1 MTALII
7 DDEIQIR
14 RLLRMALEARGYKV
28 FEAAT
33 GQLGLNEIVFHKP
46 NVVILDM
53 GLPDLDGLEVLKKI
67 REWSTVPVLIL
78 SVRDQE
84 SLKVSALELGADD
97 YVAKPFSTAELIARL
112 QAIQRRTQGG
122 KDSPILECGPLL
134 VDVSSHRVTL
144 HGKEVKLTPTE
155 FALLKALASH
165 PGRILTHTQ
174 LLNIIWGPNS
184 ESQAHSLRV
193 YVNLLRKKIEGG
205 PEDLLRIVNEPAI
218 GYRLII
224 E

>member
-14 RLLRMALEARGYKV
+14 RLLRMALEVREYKV

-33 GQLGLNEIVFHKP
+33 GQQGLNEIVFHKP
-46 NVVILDM
+46 DVVILDM

-84 SLKVSALELGADD
+84 ALKVNALELGADD

-112 QAIQRRTQGG
+112 QAIQRRMQGG

-144 HGKEVKLTPTE
+144 HGREIKLTPTE

-193 YVNLLRKKIEGG
+193 YVNLLRKKIETG

-218 GYRLII
+218 GYRLVVA
-224 E
+224 

>member
-46 NVVILDM
+46 DVVILDM

-84 SLKVSALELGADD
+84 SVKVTALELGADD

-122 KDSPILECGPLL
+122 KDSPILERGPLL

-193 YVNLLRKKIEGG
+193 YVNLLRKKIETS

-218 GYRLII
+218 GYRLVVA
-224 E
+224 

>member
-14 RLLRMALEARGYKV
+14 RLLRMALEVREYKV

-33 GQLGLNEIVFHKP
+33 GQQGLNEIVFHKP
-46 NVVILDM
+46 DVVILDM

-84 SLKVSALELGADD
+84 ALKVNALELGADD

-112 QAIQRRTQGG
+112 QAIQRRMQGG
-122 KDSPILECGPLL
+122 
-134 VDVSSHRVTL
+134 
-144 HGKEVKLTPTE
+144 
-155 FALLKALASH
+155 
-165 PGRILTHTQ
+165 
-174 LLNIIWGPNS
+174 
-184 ESQAHSLRV
+184 
-193 YVNLLRKKIEGG
+193 
-205 PEDLLRIVNEPAI
+205 
-218 GYRLII
+218 
-224 E
+224 

>member
-46 NVVILDM
+46 DVVILDM

-84 SLKVSALELGADD
+84 SVKVTALELGADD

-144 HGKEVKLTPTE
+144 HGKEIKLTPTE

-205 PEDLLRIVNEPAI
+205 PEDLVRIINEPAI
-218 GYRLII
+218 GYRLIVT
-224 E
+224 

>member
-1 MTALII
+1 M
-7 DDEIQIR
+7 ER
-14 RLLRMALEARGYKV
+14 
-28 FEAAT
+28 
-33 GQLGLNEIVFHKP
+33 
-46 NVVILDM
+46 
-53 GLPDLDGLEVLKKI
+53 
-67 REWSTVPVLIL
+67 
-78 SVRDQE
+78 
-84 SLKVSALELGADD
+84 
-97 YVAKPFSTAELIARL
+97 
-112 QAIQRRTQGG
+112 
-122 KDSPILECGPLL
+122 GPLL

-193 YVNLLRKKIEGG
+193 YVNLLRKKIETS

-218 GYRLII
+218 GYRLVVA
-224 E
+224 

>member
-46 NVVILDM
+46 DVVILDM

-84 SLKVSALELGADD
+84 SVKVTALELGADD

-205 PEDLLRIVNEPAI
+205 FGDKLCIVNEPAI
-218 GYRLII
+218 GYRLLG
-224 E
+224 